1 MNTLNVSIGKDIM
14 LTVDLGKLSNQ
25 PDSWAHIIAMGLK
38 NILQDSHS
46 GITKDEFPDEK
57 IRKANSLAI
66 AEKKLESLYNNDV
79 RTKVAR
85 SGGQSETDKMM
96 VKAFLSTLP
105 KAERKKLA
113 KSDDSGVAFI
123 QSSIEANHE
132 FITEIANDM
141 IKAENE
147 AETKRVALFAKL
159 KLAVPL

>member
-25 PDSWAHIIAMGLK
+25 PESMAHVIAIGLK

-46 GITKDEFPDEK
+46 GITAKEFPNEK

-85 SGGQSETDKMM
+85 SGGQSAEEKLH
-96 VKAFLSTLP
+96 VKAMLSLLT
-105 KAERKKLA
+105 KEKRKELA
-113 KSDDSGVAFI
+113 KSDDHGAAWLKTA
-123 QSSIEANHE
+123 IEKNIE
-132 FITEIANDM
+132 KV
-141 IKAENE
+141 KAKAKAMVE
-147 AETKRVALFAKL
+147 AELAAEIEQN
-159 KLAVPL
+159 KLAAELDLNIDV